1 MSKELE
7 AARELV
13 KMLEQKEKE
22 SKIKLSELRRGESFM
37 IGEHEFIVLDQGV
50 DVTKVISKGFM
61 AENISFDPDTKD
73 YNKSKIKKFIEEKIQ
88 PVIESEVGAENI
100 VEHEVSLRSLDMQ
113 KEFEDVSAKVR
124 PITFD
129 EARLYNDLLVNE
141 DLDNWW
147 WTLTPWSTAKRG
159 YRYGITVVCP
169 SGRIGSDY
177 CFCSYN
183 YGVRPFCILKSNIF
197 VSKKGDK

>member
-61 AENISFDPDTKD
+61 AKNIRFDSDARD
-73 YNKSKIKKFIEEKIQ
+73 YNKSEIKKFIEEKIQ

-141 DLDNWW
+141 DLDDWW
-147 WTLTPWSTAKRG
+147 WTLTPWSTEKRG
-159 YRYGITVVCP
+159 YKYGIAVVCP
-169 SGRIGSDY
+169 SGNIVISSCY
-177 CFCSYN
+177 VLI
-183 YGVRPFCILKSNIF
+183 GVRPFCILKSNIF

>member
-7 AARELV
+7 KARELV

-61 AENISFDPDTKD
+61 AENISFDPDTRD
-73 YNKSKIKKFIEEKIQ
+73 YNKSEIKKFIEEKIQ

-124 PITFD
+124 SITFD

-159 YRYGITVVCP
+159 YRYGMSVVCP
-169 SGRIGSDY
+169 SGNVDY
-177 CFCSYN
+177 NNCCLSN
-183 YGVRPFCILKSNIF
+183 GVRPFCILKSNIF
-197 VSKKGDK
+197 VSKVEE

>member
-7 AARELV
+7 KARELV

-61 AENISFDPDTKD
+61 AENISFDPDTRD

-147 WTLTPWSTAKRG
+147 WTLTPWSTEKRG
-159 YRYGITVVCP
+159 YRYGIAVVCP
-169 SGRIGSDY
+169 SGNFVLSCCDGS
-177 CFCSYN
+177 

>member
-7 AARELV
+7 KARELV

-22 SKIKLSELRRGESFM
+22 SKIKLSELKRGESFM
-37 IGEHEFIVLDQGV
+37 IGEHEFIVLDKGL

-61 AENISFDPDTKD
+61 AENISFDSDTKD
-73 YNKSKIKKFIEEKIQ
+73 YNKSEIKKFIEEKIQ

-100 VEHEVSLRSLDMQ
+100 VEHEISLRSIDMQ

-124 PITFD
+124 LITFD

-169 SGRIGSDY
+169 SAPDSIIGTYQLS
-177 CFCSYN
+177 
-183 YGVRPFCILKSNIF
+183 
-197 VSKKGDK
+197 